1 MKISTKQHKRKS
13 LYLGVIKWVYVGKEF
28 ILTIDD
34 RGRITIPKEVRELI
48 KSKKLKLRVEGSK
61 IILESIVVDIDKYY
75 GIFRKDLE
83 NVDIDKMLNE
93 ALTEVLLNDK

>member
-1 MKISTKQHKRKS
+1 M
-13 LYLGVIKWVYVGKEF
+13 GKEF

-48 KSKKLKLRVEGSK
+48 KSKKLKLKVEGSK
-61 IILESIVVDIDKYY
+61 IILEPIVVDIDKYY
-75 GIFRKDLE
+75 GIFRKDLG
-83 NVDIDKMLNE
+83 NMDIDNILKE